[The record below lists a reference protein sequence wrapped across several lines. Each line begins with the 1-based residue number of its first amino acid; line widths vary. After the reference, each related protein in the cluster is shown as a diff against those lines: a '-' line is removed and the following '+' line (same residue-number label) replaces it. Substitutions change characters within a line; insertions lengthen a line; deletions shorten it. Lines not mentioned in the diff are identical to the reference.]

1 MEFSPSYYRDESAP
15 GVGKGGIEVD
25 NNGRFFGLVTKK
37 AHGKDRNSLGSRKKQ
52 VSFK

>member
-15 GVGKGGIEVD
+15 GVGRGRGRGTEVD

-37 AHGKDRNSLGSRKKQ
+37 AAGKVVIQ
-52 VSFK
+52 